1 MARFVREGKEEKDDI
16 TEEGVMQTY
25 YTPVRLQGLA
35 LASWVF
41 GVLGG
46 VLYWW
51 VPAGMVLSLAGLILG
66 LFGWLIAP
74 RGARG
79 VGLVLSGLVVSI
91 AALALD
97 LTIAGL
103 GLQTVTF
110 EALR

>member
-1 MARFVREGKEEKDDI
+1 
-16 TEEGVMQTY
+16 MQTY

-46 VLYWW
+46 VFYWL
-51 VPAGMVLSLAGLILG
+51 VPYGMALSLAGLILG

-79 VGLVLSGLVVSI
+79 VGWVVSGMLVSI
-91 AALALD
+91 AALVLD
-97 LTIAGL
+97 LATAGM
-103 GLQTVTF
+103 G
-110 EALR
+110 